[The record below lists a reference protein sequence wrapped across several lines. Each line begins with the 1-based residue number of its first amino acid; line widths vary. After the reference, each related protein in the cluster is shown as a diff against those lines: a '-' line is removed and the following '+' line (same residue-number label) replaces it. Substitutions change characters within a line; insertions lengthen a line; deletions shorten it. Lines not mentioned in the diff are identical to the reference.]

1 MKRALVN
8 IFNPRMIVAA
18 MAAMMLLAL
27 AGCQGGIDDAFPKAQ
42 APVPEKLVKRMKA
55 KDMDPASPILI
66 RIFKEEDKLEVWKQK
81 RNGRFDLLEEYE
93 ICKWSGQLGPKFKE
107 GDRQAPEGFYTI
119 TRGQM
124 NPKSSYYLSFNIGY
138 PNRYDRSH
146 GRTGTHLMVHGAC
159 SSAGCYSMTDERI
172 AEIYALARESFDGG
186 QKSFQVQAY
195 PFRLTAENLAKHAD
209 SQHLEFWKMLKE
221 GFDQFELTKMEP
233 KVDVCEKRYVFN
245 WLEEEGRS
253 FSSSDACPPATMNP
267 NLLSAYAS
275 YRQKEDQ
282 TFRKVMSR
290 EIARARLAGKDFA
303 NLGPSSLTI
312 VAKGSEQLPPPTP
325 APEPEPQPEPE
336 TAALTEAA
344 PPQVGTS
351 QAAGETA
358 GAPVVVSDQGGGPSS
373 EVAASG
379 EPATVR
385 KLPPTIDVIP
395 TPAER

>member
-1 MKRALVN
+1 MKQALVN

-146 GRTGTHLMVHGAC
+146 GRTGTHLMVHGVSIPAAR
-159 SSAGCYSMTDERI
+159 SS
-172 AEIYALARESFDGG
+172 
-186 QKSFQVQAY
+186 
-195 PFRLTAENLAKHAD
+195 
-209 SQHLEFWKMLKE
+209 
-221 GFDQFELTKMEP
+221 
-233 KVDVCEKRYVFN
+233 
-245 WLEEEGRS
+245 
-253 FSSSDACPPATMNP
+253 
-267 NLLSAYAS
+267 
-275 YRQKEDQ
+275 
-282 TFRKVMSR
+282 
-290 EIARARLAGKDFA
+290 
-303 NLGPSSLTI
+303 
-312 VAKGSEQLPPPTP
+312 
-325 APEPEPQPEPE
+325 
-336 TAALTEAA
+336 
-344 PPQVGTS
+344 
-351 QAAGETA
+351 
-358 GAPVVVSDQGGGPSS
+358 
-373 EVAASG
+373 
-379 EPATVR
+379 
-385 KLPPTIDVIP
+385 
-395 TPAER
+395 

>member
-1 MKRALVN
+1 
-8 IFNPRMIVAA
+8 
-18 MAAMMLLAL
+18 
-27 AGCQGGIDDAFPKAQ
+27 
-42 APVPEKLVKRMKA
+42 
-55 KDMDPASPILI
+55 
-66 RIFKEEDKLEVWKQK
+66 
-81 RNGRFDLLEEYE
+81 
-93 ICKWSGQLGPKFKE
+93 
-107 GDRQAPEGFYTI
+107 
-119 TRGQM
+119 
-124 NPKSSYYLSFNIGY
+124 
-138 PNRYDRSH
+138 
-146 GRTGTHLMVHGAC
+146 
-159 SSAGCYSMTDERI
+159 
-172 AEIYALARESFDGG
+172 
-186 QKSFQVQAY
+186 
-195 PFRLTAENLAKHAD
+195 
-209 SQHLEFWKMLKE
+209 
-221 GFDQFELTKMEP
+221 
-233 KVDVCEKRYVFN
+233 
-245 WLEEEGRS
+245 
-253 FSSSDACPPATMNP
+253 MNP